1 MRRKLQKNRNKIQN
15 LIPCPCLKRWVFAM
29 VYLCHIYFN
38 VLNFVVLMYNSKS
51 NRMCMWFKSA
61 SDGNYSL
68 EMRYQ
73 QFRRALISNLDSRCE
88 VYFPVFCAFRKFKN
102 IKCFETYFLWPMILQ
117 WQISFHTFCFK
128 YISRPL
134 ASQLELRSVFR
145 LDLKHCQFS
154 KLGQSIWI

>member
-51 NRMCMWFKSA
+51 NIMCMWSK

-102 IKCFETYFLWPMILQ
+102 IKCFETYFCGQWFLNDKFCSTHFVSNIFPVRWPLN
-117 WQISFHTFCFK
+117 
-128 YISRPL
+128 
-134 ASQLELRSVFR
+134 
-145 LDLKHCQFS
+145 
-154 KLGQSIWI
+154 